1 MFSSLFCFKAGY
13 MVIVNKIEDLV
24 ITRKREHGF
33 RVGTGSFFQMVT

>member
-24 ITRKREHGF
+24 IRKREHGF